1 MLLSW
6 IFAALHLL
14 GLGLGL
20 GAIWVRSLGL
30 RGTLDAN
37 GLRRVFY
44 ADTLWAVAAGLWIV
58 TGLVRA
64 FGGLEKGSDYYLGN
78 SIFWLKMALLGLIL
92 LLEIWPMVT
101 LIRWRIQLS
110 RSQTINTQSAA
121 GFALISVA
129 QAVLVVAMVFAATA
143 MARGLGD

>member
-1 MLLSW
+1 MLLRW

-20 GAIWVRSLGL
+20 GAVWARSRGL
-30 RGTLDAN
+30 RGTLDAD

-44 ADTLWAVAAGLWIV
+44 ADTLWAVAAGLWII

-64 FGGLEKGSDYYLGN
+64 FGGLERGTAYYLAN
-78 SIFWLKMALLGLIL
+78 NVFWLKMALLGLIL
-92 LLEIWPMVT
+92 LLEIWPMAT
-101 LIRWRIQLS
+101 LIRWRIRLA
-110 RSQTINTQSAA
+110 RGQTIHTESAG

-129 QAVLVVAMVFAATA
+129 QSILVIAMVFAATA
-143 MARGLGD
+143 MARGLGA